1 MSEQLLVEVPGA
13 TELIE
18 LATQGP
24 PGIQGP
30 PGPSAGAGAEY
41 TAAQALGGHR
51 AIALTLAG
59 QAVYASALQAGDRLR
74 VAGIT
79 LGAAGAGDLVTVQ
92 SAGLIVHAGWS
103 FTPDQPVYLGE
114 DGLLVQALPPGA
126 VFSQVVGL
134 ALAATRLLVT
144 LQPPIDIAA

>member
-1 MSEQLLVEVPGA
+1 VSDQLLVEVPGA
-13 TELIE
+13 TELLE

-41 TAAQALGGHR
+41 TAAVALGGHR
-51 AIALTLAG
+51 VAALDAAG

-92 SAGLIVHAGWS
+92 SAGLVVHAGWS
-103 FTPDQPVYLGE
+103 FTPGPVYLGE
-114 DGLLVQALPPGA
+114 DGQLVQALPPGA
-126 VFSQVVGL
+126 VFSQVLGL
-134 ALAATRLLVT
+134 AVAATRLLVAI
-144 LQPPIDIAA
+144 QPPIDIAA